1 MKKVT
6 DFLKPNI
13 LIILGALIFLY
24 FMNWL
29 SYQGGGLAIGIIA
42 VICAAYYLAI
52 GILSIVI
59 GNKFSPMV
67 KKVFDVISIDL
78 FAVFMFVYFLIFTI
92 EGAKIDGYMGPTAWI
107 IAILSMI
114 AALAL
119 AVIYALARFLNK
131 GVLLRFAYLFSA
143 IFALVLLLN
152 LLFANSGDAKNLGQ
166 IDVILTVIDIAF
178 VFYLFNSLGS
188 AESIP
193 APAKKEEQPKEE
205 APAQEEQS
213 QEEVSTEEPA
223 SEEKPE

>member
-1 MKKVT
+1 MS
-6 DFLKPNI
+6 
-13 LIILGALIFLY
+13 IIVIAI
-24 FMNWL
+24 N
-29 SYQGGGLAIGIIA
+29 YQGIAERIG
-42 VICAAYYLAI
+42 
-52 GILSIVI
+52 
-59 GNKFSPMV
+59 
-67 KKVFDVISIDL
+67 D
-78 FAVFMFVYFLIFTI
+78 
-92 EGAKIDGYMGPTAWI
+92 
-107 IAILSMI
+107 
-114 AALAL
+114 
-119 AVIYALARFLNK
+119 FLNK

>member
-42 VICAAYYLAI
+42 VICAAYYLAV

-67 KKVFDVISIDL
+67 KKIFDVISIDL
-78 FAVFMFVYFLIFTI
+78 FAVFMFVYFLIITI

-119 AVIYALARFLNK
+119 AVVYALARFLNK

-152 LLFANSGDAKNLGQ
+152 LLFANSGDAKNLGA

-188 AESIP
+188 AENIP

-205 APAQEEQS
+205 APAQEEQP